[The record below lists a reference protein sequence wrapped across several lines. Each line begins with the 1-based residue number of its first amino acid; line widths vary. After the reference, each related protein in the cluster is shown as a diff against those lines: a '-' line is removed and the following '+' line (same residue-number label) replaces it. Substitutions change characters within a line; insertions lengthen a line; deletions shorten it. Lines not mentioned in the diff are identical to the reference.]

1 MTFQK
6 IIINIRCYHIK
17 HKICL
22 FIIYFHCSCNVVMT
36 NMIILIQLFVFYYQ
50 SLFKNYLIDCFE
62 MLSMDNYQFILLEI
76 QLSFEFQLCIRQD
89 IHFKSVQTKN
99 QHLKI
104 NSKISILLVQ
114 LNFLG
119 LKIVII
125 EMNLFIDQHNIL

>member
-1 MTFQK
+1 
-6 IIINIRCYHIK
+6 
-17 HKICL
+17 
-22 FIIYFHCSCNVVMT
+22 
-36 NMIILIQLFVFYYQ
+36 MIILIQLFVFYYQ